1 MQFKFKNLIQAIIYI
16 VSGFAAGFAAAWI
29 IRQMEIVKMKKALQ
43 DSEGFLERERLGKER
58 LNRETALLYERENEL
73 SKKLDSAR
81 SLNKQMDSDILLL
94 QKSNEETEELLKMT
108 QPELY
113 SLKLKLIEANNTIS
127 RLKGVINRE
136 NEVVKS

>member
-1 MQFKFKNLIQAIIYI
+1 MQFKFIKLPEAIIYI
-16 VSGFAAGFAAAWI
+16 LSGLLAGFASAWI
-29 IRQMEIVKMKKALQ
+29 MRQMEIVKIRKALQ

-58 LNRETALLYERENEL
+58 LNRETALLYQRENEL
-73 SKKLDSAR
+73 SKKLDAAC
-81 SLNKQMDSDILLL
+81 SLNRQMDSDILLL

-113 SLKLKLIEANNTIS
+113 SLKIKLIEANNTIA
-127 RLKGVINRE
+127 RLKGIMNRE